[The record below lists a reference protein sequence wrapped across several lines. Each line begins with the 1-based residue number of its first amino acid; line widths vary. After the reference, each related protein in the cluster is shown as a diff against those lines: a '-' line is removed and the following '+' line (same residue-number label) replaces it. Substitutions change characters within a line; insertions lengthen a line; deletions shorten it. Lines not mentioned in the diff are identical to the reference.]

1 MTVEGSRRI
10 VSRART
16 AAGFPARLV
25 AVEDRCAAIEVD
37 VVAALAEM
45 RSELATLR
53 SLVAAALDSQTD
65 LASLVGG
72 LLGETGR
79 RVEALEDRIAATP
92 APRRPDRAGPA
103 PTGSVAP

>member
-1 MTVEGSRRI
+1 MTVDGSRRI
-10 VSRART
+10 VNRART
-16 AAGFPARLV
+16 AAGFPSRLV
-25 AVEDRCAAIEVD
+25 AVEDRCDAIETD
-37 VVAALAEM
+37 VVAALAQM

-65 LASLVGG
+65 LAALVGR

-79 RVEALEDRIAATP
+79 RVEALEGQIAA
-92 APRRPDRAGPA
+92 APDPPRSSRGGPA